1 MDRVARHEL
10 RHMSPNRPASHRTSS
25 TFSEPST
32 PPSGTGA
39 PAAADDVVEFFPVHV
54 EGFEVGGTQE
64 GR

>member
-1 MDRVARHEL
+1 MDGVAGHEL
-10 RHMSPNRPASHRTSS
+10 SHVAEQAGHRTSS
-25 TFSEPST
+25 TFSELGT